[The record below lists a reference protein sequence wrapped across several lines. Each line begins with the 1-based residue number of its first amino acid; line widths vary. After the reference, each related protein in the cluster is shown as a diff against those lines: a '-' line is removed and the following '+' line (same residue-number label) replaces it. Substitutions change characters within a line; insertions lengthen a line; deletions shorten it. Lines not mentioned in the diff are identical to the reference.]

1 MQEHG
6 QTFVFLIALV
16 VFALVLFLVFKR
28 KINERFAILWVGI
41 SLSLLVASSLG
52 FRQLFRISQYIGI
65 PYPPSALFLIAI
77 FGLTLLV
84 MELFA
89 WTSKL
94 NDRTRTLTQEIALL
108 QDRVEREY
116 KLRNPPSSGIPSR
129 HTSEE

>member
-1 MQEHG
+1 MLEHG
-6 QTFVFLIALV
+6 QAFVFLITLV

-41 SLSLLVASSLG
+41 SLSLLVASSFG
-52 FRQLFRISQYIGI
+52 FRQLFRISQYVGI

-77 FGLTLLV
+77 FGLTLLI

-94 NDRTRTLTQEIALL
+94 NDRTRALTQEIALL
-108 QDRVEREY
+108 KDRVEREY
-116 KLRNPPSSGIPSR
+116 ELRNPPGSALQSR
-129 HTSEE
+129 HVSEQ